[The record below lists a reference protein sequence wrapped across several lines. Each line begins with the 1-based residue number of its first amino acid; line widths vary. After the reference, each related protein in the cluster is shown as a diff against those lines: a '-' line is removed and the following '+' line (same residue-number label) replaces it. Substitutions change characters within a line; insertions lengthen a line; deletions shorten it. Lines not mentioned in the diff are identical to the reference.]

1 MPDEISSTTQKF
13 LDIFDITSDVA
24 VLKDG
29 TITMILMVS
38 AMNFGLL
45 AEQEQDA
52 IIYAYAALLNSLNFP
67 IQIIISSKTK
77 DATAYLK
84 LLEDQATKASTQE
97 KSSLIKRYQL
107 FVGQLIKERNV
118 LDKKFYVAIPASPGE
133 VGMITPQ
140 SVLPGNNEPSLTRE
154 QKAAVIE
161 KGLGVLEPRRD
172 HLIAQF
178 NRIGLY
184 ARQILTQEIIEV
196 FYNSYN
202 PEAHEGQQIT
212 DSSDY
217 TTMTVRAKTS
227 PDSTPMKTLTQ
238 DNNSNQEKI
247 ESVQDVPEAGTAEIA
262 ESAVVPNQI
271 PELPP
276 QNKPEIKIEEKTK
289 EVIPQKQAVLETN
302 NVQPLSP
309 PQNIPLSPKEE
320 VVINQTNTQEIKNQP
335 EVKLPQV
342 AEL

>member
-1 MPDEISSTTQKF
+1 MPDIGEISSTTQKF
-13 LDIFDITSDVA
+13 LDIFDITSDVV

-29 TITMILMVS
+29 TVSMILVVS

-84 LLEDQATKASTQE
+84 LLEDQAVKASTEE
-97 KSSLIKRYQL
+97 KSSLIKRYKL

-118 LDKKFYVAIPASPGE
+118 LDKKFFVSIPASPGE

-140 SVLPGNNEPSLTRE
+140 SVLPGNTELSLTKE

-217 TTMTVRAKTS
+217 TTMTVRAQTS
-227 PDSTPMKTLTQ
+227 PDLTPMKTLTE

-247 ESVQDVPEAGTAEIA
+247 ESVQDVPEAGTAEVI
-262 ESAVVPNQI
+262 ESAVVPSEI
-271 PELPP
+271 PEAPS
-276 QNKPEIKIEEKTK
+276 QNKPEIKVEEI
-289 EVIPQKQAVLETN
+289 IPQKQVISEVN
-302 NVQPLSP
+302 NIQPPSP
-309 PQNIPLSPKEE
+309 PQNIPLSPKEDVVVNQVNVQE
-320 VVINQTNTQEIKNQP
+320 VKKQP
-335 EVKLPQV
+335 EVKLPEV